1 MKKSFLIWLCS
12 VFLLLPK
19 VCAAKDDVLLGR
31 DEVTAKIRQTEKY
44 QLLDARN
51 ATAQRDASIAF
62 STKYRKTMA
71 IKKGLVLIVA
81 DTDTAAVEIARSI
94 SSVPGRSVFAVQ
106 GGAETW
112 RQVAAE
118 ASPPAMPDSFV
129 IPMNTCEQGK
139 PLQELRRNQPRP
151 NQPRMELRGN

>member
-1 MKKSFLIWLCS
+1 MKKSSLIWLCS

-19 VCAAKDDVLLGR
+19 VCTAKDDLLLGS
-31 DEVTAKIRQTEKY
+31 DELTAKIRQAEKY

-51 ATAQRDASIAF
+51 ATAQRNAPIAF
-62 STKYRKTMA
+62 ATKYRKTMA
-71 IKKGLVLIVA
+71 IKKGLILIVA
-81 DTDTAAVEIARSI
+81 DTDTAAVEIARSM
-94 SSVPGRSVFAVQ
+94 SGVPGRSIFAVQ

-118 ASPPAMPDSFV
+118 TSPPVMPDSFV

-139 PLQELRRNQPRP
+139 PLQELRRNQPR
-151 NQPRMELRGN
+151 MELRGN